1 MCFLQELDNNYINSE
16 RGIMDMWIEIDYNP
30 SPCDSFFISVSIN
43 NKEAI
48 SFDYT
53 TKGNRVI
60 KQVLIKKM
68 KT

>member
-1 MCFLQELDNNYINSE
+1 
-16 RGIMDMWIEIDYNP
+16 MDMWIEIDYNP